1 MYLFLLGQCIYMTA
15 TLVCYKLGNIS
26 AIRRTNLHRELY
38 GYTDNSN
45 HGKYKYHRKG
55 FLEGIK
61 HEKILDCV
69 IIVSKENST
78 NLVKILRKHNAK
90 ISIFNILT
98 DFKR

>member
-1 MYLFLLGQCIYMTA
+1 MYLFLLGQYIYMTA

-26 AIRRTNLHRELY
+26 AIQRTNLHRELY

-61 HEKILDCV
+61 YKKGLDCV
-69 IIVSKENST
+69 IIVGNENSR
-78 NLVKILRKHNAK
+78 NLVKIVRKYGAK
-90 ISIFNILT
+90 ISVFDVRANFRL
-98 DFKR
+98 

>member
-1 MYLFLLGQCIYMTA
+1 LLGQYVYMTA
-15 TLVCYKLGNIS
+15 KLVCYKLGSIS
-26 AIRRTNLHRELY
+26 AIQRTNLHRELY

-61 HEKILDCV
+61 HKKILDCV

-90 ISIFNILT
+90 ISIFNILA